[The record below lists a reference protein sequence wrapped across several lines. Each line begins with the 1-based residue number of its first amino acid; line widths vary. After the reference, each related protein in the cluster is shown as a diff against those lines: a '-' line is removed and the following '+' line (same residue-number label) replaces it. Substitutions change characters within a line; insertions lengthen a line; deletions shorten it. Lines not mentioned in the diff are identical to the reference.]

1 MDLLP
6 LQVNRKK
13 VFSPFSDD
21 GFSNNEKKSNS
32 TSGTDT
38 PSDLV
43 LRAAEKNQSQKRGI
57 QTSPDGRINMGVLY
71 FLGYLTAED
80 CSCYDDG
87 G

>member
-1 MDLLP
+1 MLVLL
-6 LQVNRKK
+6 NRKK
-13 VFSPFSDD
+13 VFAPFSDD

-57 QTSPDGRINMGVLY
+57 QTSPDG
-71 FLGYLTAED
+71 
-80 CSCYDDG
+80 
-87 G
+87 